1 MHKKNLSLW
10 KRQSRGVACCL
21 FQTTLADT
29 ADKPPHVK
37 STFKKASRHPASTT
51 TLDSQKILCLLL
63 VTSTR
68 VRGPRFS
75 PYRISCPKGDS
86 YSCEG
91 INPSKKAAASSGQT
105 SGGPLGERP
114 HAQGSKRAGSSAMQA
129 AAKSAVKSA
138 AKLKPA
144 ASVPST
150 LVATSP
156 VLAPI
161 VSLVS
166 VLAAASAASG
176 CQTPLPCAAAS
187 TKAGSRRPAQVPFSG
202 LKGHSSLP
210 LCQRKPL
217 L

>member
-1 MHKKNLSLW
+1 L
-10 KRQSRGVACCL
+10 Q
-21 FQTTLADT
+21 
-29 ADKPPHVK
+29 
-37 STFKKASRHPASTT
+37 
-51 TLDSQKILCLLL
+51 ILCLLL

-114 HAQGSKRAGSSAMQA
+114 HAQGSKRAGSSAKQA